1 MKPGEARSRPIHR
14 KATLTDV
21 ARRAGVSY
29 QTVSRVINHHPNVAS
44 GTRAR
49 VQRAIEQL
57 DYQPNR
63 AARNLATRRSNTI
76 GIVSFGA
83 QYYGPT
89 QMVVNIEAALKGR
102 GFALTLTTVDNT
114 GAAEMRRAIGELT
127 SQNLDGIV
135 MITPT
140 ADLDV
145 DTVVRLCRGTPF
157 VMLDLNPSEHVHSV
171 AIDQQ
176 HGATL
181 ATKHLLDLGHAR
193 VCHISGPL
201 QWHDARLRRDSWLAT
216 VLGAG
221 AQPGPSVESDWTAA
235 GGYAA
240 AGEHLRTGVP
250 FSALF
255 VANDQMALG
264 AIRALRDAGRRV
276 PEDVSIVGFDDV
288 PEAAFY
294 DPPLTTV
301 RQDFEALGQQSIDYL
316 TTLIDSPETPPHQ
329 RVLYPRFVVRSST
342 AAPADDA

>member
-1 MKPGEARSRPIHR
+1 MKPGEASSGHIFKKP
-14 KATLTDV
+14 TLTDV

-29 QTVSRVINHHPNVAS
+29 QTVSRVINQHPNVAS

-49 VQRAIEQL
+49 VQHAIEQL

-76 GIVSFGA
+76 GIISFGA
-83 QYYGPT
+83 KYYGPT

-102 GFALTLTTVDNT
+102 GYGLTLTTVENT
-114 GAAEMRRAIGELT
+114 GAQEMRRAIVELT

-140 ADLDV
+140 ADLDLEA
-145 DTVVRLCRGTPF
+145 VVRLCTGTPF
-157 VMLDLNPSEHVHSV
+157 VMMDLNPSEHVHSV
-171 AIDQQ
+171 AIEQG
-176 HGATL
+176 HGATM
-181 ATKHLLDLGHAR
+181 ATKHLLEQGHTR

-201 QWHDARLRRDSWLAT
+201 QWHDARLRRDAWLAT
-216 VLGAG
+216 LLGAG
-221 AQPGPSVESDWTAA
+221 LDPGPSLDSDWTAA

-240 AGEHLRTGVP
+240 ARELLGTRAH

-276 PEDVSIVGFDDV
+276 PEDVSVVGFDDV
-288 PEAAFY
+288 PEAAYY

-301 RQDFEALGQQSIDYL
+301 RQDFEALSQQSVDYL
-316 TTLIDSPETPPHQ
+316 TALIKAPDTPAHQ

-342 AAPADDA
+342 TTPSENA